1 MGLQLGQIVAAL
13 GGCLEGGDPQTSIT
27 RIAPL
32 ESADAHSISFLHNP
46 RYAAQLAQSQAAC
59 VIVAPAMREA
69 ALAHGACITT
79 PDPYAYFARLTQLW
93 QAQQPPAW
101 PQGVHPT
108 AVVHPEA
115 RVDPSASVGPHCTIE
130 RGAVVGAQT
139 VLRARVHI
147 GQGCTIGERCIL
159 HPGVVIGADGF
170 GFAKQN
176 GQWQK
181 IEQLGA
187 VVIGDDVEIGA
198 NTCIDRGALDD
209 TVIADG
215 VKIDNLVQ
223 IAHNVKIGAHT
234 VIAGNTGIAGSAK
247 IGAHCSI
254 GGAAN
259 ILGHLQIADG
269 TSISPT
275 SMVTRSIHKPD
286 LYTGIFPIQTNAEWE
301 KNAASL
307 KQLSQLRERIKKLE
321 KALNALTEDK

>member
-13 GGCLEGGDPQTSIT
+13 GGCLEGGDPQTPIT

-46 RYAAQLAQSQAAC
+46 RYAAQLAQTQAAC

-198 NTCIDRGALDD
+198 NTTIDRGALAD
-209 TVIADG
+209 TVIHEG
-215 VKIDNLVQ
+215 VKLDNQIQ
-223 IAHNVKIGAHT
+223 IAHNCIIGAHT
-234 VIAGNTGIAGSAK
+234 AIASCVGIAGSST
-247 IGAHCSI
+247 IGARCMI
-254 GGAAN
+254 GGAAM
-259 ILGHLQIADG
+259 IGGHLSIPDG
-269 TSISPT
+269 TVISGATAVPST
-275 SMVTRSIHKPD
+275 LTEAGQYS
-286 LYTGIFPIQTNAEWE
+286 GIFPPMLHRDWE
-301 KNAASL
+301 RNASL
-307 KQLSQLRERIKKLE
+307 IRHLSDLRKRLRALE
-321 KALNALTEDK
+321 KASS